1 MTAEELIQ
9 SGMLEAHV
17 MGQLAGEEAR
27 LVERM
32 RLSDPG
38 VRAELEAIEEALER
52 QAMAGAVPPPAA
64 IRTALMDRI
73 KAEGRDHR
81 EVPVRSIEPRAS
93 VDARPWR
100 WLAAAAM
107 VALVVSAALNVMT
120 FNELRSVRTELA
132 RLENDRSVLAEEL
145 QVHRASLER
154 TQGMLA
160 VMTDP
165 RTDIVLLTGTDNAPD
180 AKARVYWDRD
190 RDQVFIDVLKLPEP
204 PQGQQYQL
212 WALVDGQP
220 LDAGVFG
227 MGDDAASLQA
237 MKAVPGA
244 QAFAVTLE
252 REGGSPVPTLEAM
265 VLIGQV

>member
-1 MTAEELIQ
+1 MTAEEIIQ

-52 QAMAGAVPPPAA
+52 QALAGAVPPPAA

-81 EVPVRSIEPRAS
+81 EVPVRSIEPVSSNDRT
-93 VDARPWR
+93 WR

-107 VALVVSAALNVMT
+107 VALVVSAGLNVMT
-120 FNELRSVRTELA
+120 FNELRSVRNELA
-132 RLENDRSVLAEEL
+132 RLESDRSVLAEEL

-165 RTDIVLLTGTDNAPD
+165 RTDIVLLKGTDNAPD

-190 RDQVFIDVLKLPEP
+190 REQVFIDVLKLPEP

-227 MGDDAASLQA
+227 MGDGAATLQA